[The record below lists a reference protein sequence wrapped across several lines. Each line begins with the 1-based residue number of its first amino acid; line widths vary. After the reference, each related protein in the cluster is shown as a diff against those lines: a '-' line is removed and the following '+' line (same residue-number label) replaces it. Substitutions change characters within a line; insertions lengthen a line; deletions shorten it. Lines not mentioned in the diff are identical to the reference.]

1 MKYPALKPDGLFTTL
16 SIFFLYDDLI
26 NFKGELMLFGS
37 LYPNGPYIGFP
48 SYAQPIIDEWFV
60 GLSKSPLLFISKVSF
75 SKLLSS
81 CWSHPI
87 TP

>member
-16 SIFFLYDDLI
+16 SIFFLYDELI

-48 SYAQPIIDEWFV
+48 SYAQPIIDE
-60 GLSKSPLLFISKVSF
+60 
-75 SKLLSS
+75 
-81 CWSHPI
+81 
-87 TP
+87 